1 LQEDDECRESKEMVV
16 CQEGAKE
23 EASCRKVVGSWKREM
38 VDNLL
43 TGIVEIP
50 DDKLQVVFVGK
61 L

>member
-1 LQEDDECRESKEMVV
+1 MNAGNRRRWLCARRGRRKRQVV
-16 CQEGAKE
+16 G
-23 EASCRKVVGSWKREM
+23 KVVGSWKREM

-43 TGIVEIP
+43 TGNVEIP

>member
-1 LQEDDECRESKEMVV
+1 MMNAGNRRRWLCARRGRRKRQVV
-16 CQEGAKE
+16 G
-23 EASCRKVVGSWKREM
+23 KVVGSWKREM

-43 TGIVEIP
+43 TGNVEIP

>member
-1 LQEDDECRESKEMVV
+1 MPGI
-16 CQEGAKE
+16 EGDG
-23 EASCRKVVGSWKREM
+23 CVPGG

>member
-1 LQEDDECRESKEMVV
+1 MPGI
-16 CQEGAKE
+16 EGDGCVPGGGEGRGKLSEKLLGA
-23 EASCRKVVGSWKREM
+23 GREM

-43 TGIVEIP
+43 TGNVEIP